1 MASSRT
7 AYDALCE
14 INDNTIKLNKIDR
27 QKSNLIIKWLTSEV
41 VNTLKKN
48 DELFNA
54 LFCQI
59 YYSGS
64 YYDGLKIREPDE
76 FDLNFVLSTSKF
88 GDILTLEEGSPG
100 YFKIRFQKL
109 VDLIRYGTR
118 IADRFLEEFIEPS
131 KDYYGREAYY
141 IIPNK
146 VRKWFA
152 TLFETAKNDIPMRIA
167 DGSKITKLSTEQNG
181 PAFTLKLEIDNV
193 QNVDIDLAVVFPI
206 PTINF
211 QRIPEI
217 WKNIES
223 LRHSKQDA
231 FLVPISAE
239 KYGPEWSLHFP
250 RVEKEI
256 ILNKRCAKPVI
267 RFLKQF
273 RDTNKQLVNLKS
285 YVLKTVVMTMI
296 RDHPEYGWEIG
307 SEPHY
312 FLLALEEL
320 KRSLEDRRIN
330 WMFHNQSNILRTN
343 KSESML
349 QFVSTAFSCMNADQ
363 TYETWIKYFG
373 MVSSPK
379 PAVNTSKS
387 APPQFTVATKPI
399 EPPIYI
405 YDYDTYNG
413 STNNFLLPVLSFM
426 SFTVMTFIFVKVLE
440 CFYNFLIDP
449 YFTNQDDPIFI
460 FSQTYLNTSETRLL
474 ISIGLSSMVILICTC
489 LHFMSMLIASICN
502 CVIYLISLLL
512 STFEFMILEFVELLS
527 IVLSIPLFLISQ
539 CINLILFILSIP
551 IFFICEMLNFIF
563 EFLKILCEFSF
574 VLCFTTIFVYF
585 QNQNIDS
592 KESVE

>member
-1 MASSRT
+1 M
-7 AYDALCE
+7 
-14 INDNTIKLNKIDR
+14 
-27 QKSNLIIKWLTSEV
+27 
-41 VNTLKKN
+41 
-48 DELFNA
+48 
-54 LFCQI
+54 
-59 YYSGS
+59 
-64 YYDGLKIREPDE
+64 
-76 FDLNFVLSTSKF
+76 LSTSKF

-131 KDYYGREAYY
+131 KDFYGREAYY

-152 TLFETAKNDIPMRIA
+152 TLFEKAKHDIPMTIA
-167 DGSKITKLSTEQNG
+167 DGSKITKISTEQNG

-193 QNVDIDLAVVFPI
+193 ENVDIDLAVVFPI

-211 QRIPEI
+211 QRIPAI

-250 RVEKEI
+250 RAEKEI

-285 YVLKTVVMTMI
+285 YALKTVVMTMI

-349 QFVSTAFSCMNADQ
+349 QFVSTAFSSMNADQ

-373 MVSSPK
+373 IVPSPK
-379 PAVNTSKS
+379 PAVKASKS
-387 APPQFTVATKPI
+387 APSQFTVATKPL

-405 YDYDTYNG
+405 YDYDTDDG
-413 STNNFLLPVLSFM
+413 STNNLLLLVLSFM
-426 SFTVMTFIFVKVLE
+426 GFTVLTFIFVKVLE
-440 CFYNFLIDP
+440 SFYNFSIDP

-460 FSQTYLNTSETRLL
+460 FSQKYLNTSETRLL

-489 LHFMSMLIASICN
+489 LYLMSMLVTSICN

-512 STFEFMILEFVELLS
+512 STFEFIILEFVELVS
-527 IVLSIPLFLISQ
+527 IVLSIPLFLIRE

-551 IFFICEMLNFIF
+551 VFFICEMLNFIF

-592 KESVE
+592 KEG